1 MLEKDL
7 EQKLKRRCEE
17 MDCLCLKF
25 ESPGNTGVPD
35 RLVIGN
41 HGNIYFV
48 ELKQS
53 KKARVAAK
61 QRWWSEKLKKRKFKS
76 YFINDVEELEF
87 FVSEVEKEETN
98 HNEYGV

>member
-7 EQKLKRRCEE
+7 EKKLKTRCEE
-17 MDCLCLKF
+17 IDCLCLKF

-41 HGNIYFV
+41 TGKVYFV

-53 KKARVAAK
+53 KKAKVAAK
-61 QRWWSEKLKKRKFKS
+61 QKWWNEKLRKRKLKS
-76 YFINDVEELEF
+76 YFINDVEGLNF
-87 FVSEVEKEETN
+87 FIDEVEKEEAK
-98 HNEYGV
+98 NEYQD